1 MVLFAAATAAE
12 IAPAA
17 PKPRQRTPYA
27 RGAALARA
35 GKLPEALAEL
45 EKAAKLEP
53 RNPKVHNLSGV
64 VLSQLGRLNEANE
77 AYNRALA
84 LAPDF
89 YPARKNRASNAFLL
103 REFQF
108 AAAEF
113 AVLARLRP
121 KDHVPRLFLGLLAI
135 EDKDFQRARKHLLQA
150 RRLAPTDSRV
160 LLAVVRVHFVL
171 GERQAALEAARE
183 LRAKPCASSA
193 ERFDLGVLLGSFGAN
208 AVAAQVFQ
216 GLWQEKPGAYDIGFN
231 LALFQY
237 RAGQTEAA
245 FRTVEE
251 LLYRGHGLAELWNLR
266 GWICH
271 HLRRQEQA
279 IASLQRAIAME
290 PAASEHYLD
299 LSTVLLDVGDLDS
312 AGRVIAEGIEKSTEK
327 DGLFVQMGLLHR
339 RQNDLRQAEDR
350 FRKALE
356 TNPANEA
363 AYLALAHLLLVME
376 REREGFALMET
387 ALERLHSSALLH
399 YVYGAL
405 LMETATPEDMDR
417 QEKARLVLEKA
428 LALNPLFANTHYR
441 LARIY
446 LVRGEE
452 DKALRNLEAASSLN
466 PKHTKALYQLSQI
479 LARRGDRRRAAEL
492 SRALRQLLAEK
503 YRSSHEDFSAVVRES
518 LRRSEGAGS
527 FGGPE
532 Q

>member
-1 MVLFAAATAAE
+1 LLLAAIVVVVAGPTAPSTRRKTAYHH
-12 IAPAA
+12 A
-17 PKPRQRTPYA
+17 
-27 RGAALARA
+27 AALARA
-35 GKLPEALAEL
+35 GKWPDSLAEL

-53 RNPKVHNLSGV
+53 RNPKVHNLRGV
-64 VLSQLGRLNEANE
+64 VLSRLGRLQEANA

-84 LAPDF
+84 LAPGF

-113 AVLARLRP
+113 AELARLQP

-135 EDKDFQRARKHLLQA
+135 EDKDFQTARKHLLQA
-150 RRLAPTDSRV
+150 RRLAPADTRV

-183 LRAKPCASSA
+183 HRAKSRASRG
-193 ERFDLGVLLGSFGAN
+193 ERFDLGVLLGGFGAN
-208 AVAAQVFQ
+208 TEAAEVFQ
-216 GLWQEKPGAYDIGFN
+216 GLWQEKPGAYDVGFN

-237 RAGQTEAA
+237 RSEQAEAA
-245 FRTVEE
+245 FRTVDK
-251 LLYRGHGLAELWNLR
+251 LLSRGRGPAELWNLR

-271 HLRRQEQA
+271 HMRRQDQA
-279 IASLQRAIAME
+279 VESLRQAIAME
-290 PAASEHYLD
+290 PVAPEHYLD

-312 AGRVIAEGIEKSTEK
+312 AGRVIAEGIEQSVEK

-339 RQNDLRQAEDR
+339 RKNDFRQAEDR
-350 FRKALE
+350 FRMALE
-356 TNPANEA
+356 ANPANEA

-376 REREGFALMET
+376 REQEGFALLEA
-387 ALERLHSSALLH
+387 ALERLPSSALLH

-405 LMETATPEDMDR
+405 LMETVTPDDMDR
-417 QEKARLVLEKA
+417 QEKARQVLEKA

-446 LVRGEE
+446 LARGEE

-466 PKHTKALYQLSQI
+466 RKHTKALYQLSQL
-479 LARRGDRRRAAEL
+479 LARRGDRQKAAEL

-503 YRSSHEDFSAVVRES
+503 HQSSHEEFAAVVRES
-518 LRRSEGAGS
+518 LRRSEAAGPVS
-527 FGGPE
+527 KPE
-532 Q
+532 H